1 LPGTSRCST
10 TTAAAWLALEALAP
24 TLAYDSEVMGDIS
37 RGGSVPS
44 DLAAR
49 ATPPTLVLVG
59 GADYGFMFDVARR
72 LADAMPNAR
81 LRQLEGEGHVVDPE
95 VLAPVLAEFLAQT

>member
-1 LPGTSRCST
+1 
-10 TTAAAWLALEALAP
+10 
-24 TLAYDSEVMGDIS
+24 MGDIS

-95 VLAPVLAEFLAQT
+95 MLAPVLAEFLAQT